1 MEQLDLEAMSQFV
14 AVARHGGLNAASR
27 ETGVPKA
34 TISRRVRQLEVSLGT
49 LLLERGGRQMQMTE
63 DGRILFARAAPLL
76 ADLVA
81 AGAEVS
87 ARDGQVRGS
96 LRVSV
101 PALLARSGM
110 GAFAASFV
118 KKYPGVKLEI
128 DIDDRFVDPVAE
140 GYDLVIRANP
150 APNSDLVGKR
160 FLRTEIVLAALP
172 DIRVP
177 VEQDEIVDAVILS
190 GSSGQTV
197 WNVLREGEPLRIIP
211 REILRCSSMML
222 VYDAVLSGAGAALLP
237 AWLIEKDLRDGRL
250 RAWAKVANR
259 SIEAWVLHAPAHL
272 TSPKVRAFVDMLVEA
287 YRGQGKSV

>member
-1 MEQLDLEAMSQFV
+1 MEQFDLEAMAQFV

-34 TISRRVRQLEVSLGT
+34 TISRRIRQLEASLGT

-63 DGRILFARAAPLL
+63 DGRILFDRAAPLL
-76 ADLVA
+76 ADLIA

-87 ARDGQVRGS
+87 ARDGEVRGS

-118 KKYPGVKLEI
+118 KKYPRVKLDI

-150 APNSDLVGKR
+150 AANSDLVGKR

-172 DIRVP
+172 AIRVP

-190 GSSGQTV
+190 ASSGQTA
-197 WNVLREGEPLRIIP
+197 WNVLREDEPLRIVP

-250 RAWAKVANR
+250 RAWAKVPNR

-272 TSPKVRAFVDMLVEA
+272 TTPKVRAFVDTLVEA
-287 YRGQGKSV
+287 YRGHGKRA

>member
-1 MEQLDLEAMSQFV
+1 MEQLDLEAISQFV

-34 TISRRVRQLEVSLGT
+34 TISRRVRQLEASLGT
-49 LLLERGGRQMQMTE
+49 LLMERGGRQMQMTE

-101 PALLARSGM
+101 PALLARSGI
-110 GAFAASFV
+110 GSFAASFV
-118 KKYPGVKLEI
+118 KKYPSVQLDI

-150 APNSDLVGKR
+150 APNSDLVGKC

-172 DIRVP
+172 DIPVP
-177 VEQDEIVDAVILS
+177 VAQDEIIDAVILS
-190 GSSGQTV
+190 ASSGQTV
-197 WNVLREGEPLRIIP
+197 WNVLREDEPLRIIP

-250 RAWAKVANR
+250 RAWAKVPDRN
-259 SIEAWVLHAPAHL
+259 IEAWVLHAPAHL
-272 TSPKVRAFVDMLVEA
+272 TSPKVRAFVDTLVDA
-287 YRGQGKSV
+287 YRSDGKSA

>member
-76 ADLVA
+76 ADLIA

-118 KKYPGVKLEI
+118 KKYPGVKLDI

-150 APNSDLVGKR
+150 APHSDLVGKR

-190 GSSGQTV
+190 ASSGQTV
-197 WNVLREGEPLRIIP
+197 WNVLREDEPLRIIP

-237 AWLIEKDLRDGRL
+237 AWLIEPDLREGRL
-250 RAWAKVANR
+250 RAWAKVPNR

-272 TSPKVRAFVDMLVEA
+272 TSPKVRAFVDTLVEA
-287 YRGQGKSV
+287 YRGQGKRA